1 MYIPSIPKEIEPT
14 EIVGGCIAIFENAWK
29 NPLETIETIE
39 KIASNPETKV
49 IFKKAATYDEG
60 ISNIS
65 NYRTNST
72 LGLTRYA
79 HENETIREI
88 NNDFFNITFAGM
100 NYYYRKFNPDG
111 IFRYKEGFDLLKY
124 QAGQEYKA
132 HHDGDTG
139 LGRAYSPILY
149 LNDDYSGGELE
160 FVNFNITIKPKAG
173 MLVIFPSSY
182 PYAHIAHPVKT
193 GTKYAIVT
201 WLHDRENGA

>member
-1 MYIPSIPKEIEPT
+1 MYIPNFPKEKLEPT

-29 NPLETIETIE
+29 NPLETIEEIE
-39 KIASNPETKV
+39 KITSDPATGV
-49 IFKKAATYDEG
+49 IFTKAKTFEEG
-60 ISNIS
+60 ISNK
-65 NYRTNST
+65 RTNLN
-72 LGLTRYA
+72 LGLTSHAR
-79 HENETIREI
+79 ENDTIRKI
-88 NNDFFNITFAGM
+88 NNDFFNVSFAAM

-111 IFRYKEGFDLLKY
+111 IFRYTEPFNLLKY
-124 QAGQEYKA
+124 QTGQEYKA
-132 HHDGDTG
+132 HHDGDTPS
-139 LGRAYSPILY
+139 GRSYSPILY

-201 WLHDRENGA
+201 WLHDREN